1 MTLQNVGK
9 MVAQIL
15 NTIAH
20 QTNKGHLKVSPC
32 NGILQQALG
41 NYQPLNTI
49 NYMTAVNRRLI
60 MYMLFSTWNHN

>member
-20 QTNKGHLKVSPC
+20 QTNKGYLKVSPC
-32 NGILQQALG
+32 NGILQKALA

-49 NYMTAVNRRLI
+49 NYMTAVNQRLI
-60 MYMLFSTWNHN
+60 VYMLFSRRNHR